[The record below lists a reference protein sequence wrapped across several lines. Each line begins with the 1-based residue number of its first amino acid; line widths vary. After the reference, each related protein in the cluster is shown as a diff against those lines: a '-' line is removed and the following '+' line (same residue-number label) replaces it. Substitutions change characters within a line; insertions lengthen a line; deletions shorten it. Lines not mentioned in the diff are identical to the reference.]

1 MEDEQPPK
9 KVEKEQEEQEELEQY
24 DTFLYRFQQQIIDA
38 WKPVPYTSNN
48 VILYAVLCTSHPI
61 QQLSASDSDLLWSS
75 LLPPPLKSNNDTMK
89 RVWLG
94 VVPPHSH
101 YLRHFLHL
109 STFIMDSPISI
120 KIIDSLSRT
129 LAQAS

>member
-61 QQLSASDSDLLWSS
+61 QQLSASDSDLL
-75 LLPPPLKSNNDTMK
+75 
-89 RVWLG
+89 
-94 VVPPHSH
+94 
-101 YLRHFLHL
+101 
-109 STFIMDSPISI
+109 
-120 KIIDSLSRT
+120 
-129 LAQAS
+129 